1 MHWPHQE
8 VQRYSPDSIAAWEML
23 LQLSIQR
30 LQLGVL
36 PTAEGLGAGRD
47 QLQGLLQTLVILLV
61 VGRPVQQL
69 PAQPEMC

>member
-1 MHWPHQE
+1 MLRPHQE
-8 VQRYSPDSIAAWEML
+8 VQRYSPNGIAAWELL
-23 LQLSIQR
+23 LQLCIQR

-36 PTAEGLGAGRD
+36 PIAEGLRASRD

-69 PAQPEMC
+69 PAHPETC